1 MVRFSDVE
9 LEDVCRRAEA
19 RGLAVGAWIGEAA
32 VRASRE
38 DPRTRVVGLRELLRE
53 LIAVRPDVAGDVA
66 AVVDGLIDVL
76 VERLS

>member
-1 MVRFSDVE
+1 MRFSEVE
-9 LEDVCRRAEA
+9 LADVGRRAEA

-38 DPRTRVVGLRELLRE
+38 GPGTRVVGLRELLRE
-53 LIAVRPDVAGDVA
+53 LISVRPDVTGEF
-66 AVVDGLIDVL
+66 AVVVDELVDVL